1 MVYVARFRVFLLW
14 FLCFGVALASWR
26 FMALGVEASMEFVAY
41 HAIERKLAFY
51 AHITLAPVALAL
63 MPFQFWKGLRARRP
77 QVHRWIGR
85 AYGLCILLA
94 GVGGLLMAVGTE
106 AGPVAAVGFGL
117 LAVLW
122 LGSTGYG
129 IWLAQQ
135 GRIAEHQR
143 WMIRSAALTFAA
155 VTLRVYLPFLFM
167 ILGEEAGYTLVAWLC
182 WVPNL
187 VVAEWLLLRPARRSS
202 ALAA

>member
-1 MVYVARFRVFLLW
+1 MMYVLRLRIFLFW
-14 FLCFGVALASWR
+14 FLSVGVALASWR
-26 FMALGVEASMEFVAY
+26 FMLLGVEVSMEFVAY
-41 HAIERKLAFY
+41 HAIERRLAFF
-51 AHITLAPVALAL
+51 AHITLAPVALVL
-63 MPFQFWKGLRARRP
+63 MPFQFWQGLRARRP

-85 AYGLCILLA
+85 AYGLCVLLA
-94 GVGGLLMAVGTE
+94 GVGGVLMAVGTE

-129 IWLAQQ
+129 IWLVRL
-135 GRIAEHQR
+135 GRIKDHQR
-143 WMIRSAALTFAA
+143 WMVRSAALTFAA

-167 ILGEEAGYTLVAWLC
+167 TLGHETGYTLVSWLC

-187 VVAEWLLLRPARRSS
+187 VVAEWILLRPAPVSR

>member
-1 MVYVARFRVFLLW
+1 MIYMSQLKVFLFW

-26 FMALGVEASMEFVAY
+26 FLALGVEASMEFVAY

-51 AHITLAPVALAL
+51 AHITLAPIGLLL
-63 MPFQFWKGLRARRP
+63 MPFQFWMGLRSRRP
-77 QVHRWIGR
+77 QTHRWIGR

-94 GVGGLLMAVGTE
+94 GIGGLLMAVGTK
-106 AGPVAAVGFGL
+106 AGPVAAIGFGL

-129 IWLAQQ
+129 IWLARR

-155 VTLRVYLPFLFM
+155 VTLRVYLPVLFM
-167 ILGEEAGYTLVAWLC
+167 TLGEEVGYTLVSWLC

-187 VVAEWLLLRPARRSS
+187 VVTEWFLLRPARQSS

>member
-26 FMALGVEASMEFVAY
+26 FMVLGVEVSMEFVAY
-41 HAIERKLAFY
+41 HAIERRLAFF
-51 AHITLAPVALAL
+51 AHVTLAPVALML
-63 MPFQFWKGLRARRP
+63 MPFQFWKGLRTRRP

-85 AYGLCILLA
+85 AYGISVLLA
-94 GVGGLLMAVGTE
+94 GVGGLLMALGTQ
-106 AGPVAAVGFGL
+106 AGPVAGLGFGG

-122 LGSTGYG
+122 LWTTGYG
-129 IWLAQQ
+129 IWLARQ
-135 GRIAEHQR
+135 GRIGEHQR

-155 VTLRVYLPFLFM
+155 VTLRLYLPLLFAT
-167 ILGEEAGYTLVAWLC
+167 LGTETGYTLVAWLC

-187 VVAEWLLLRPARRSS
+187 LLAEWFLRRPKRRPA

>member
-1 MVYVARFRVFLLW
+1 MIYVTRLRVFMVW
-14 FLCFGVALASWR
+14 FLCVGVALASWR

-41 HAIERKLAFY
+41 HAVERRLAFF
-51 AHITLAPVALAL
+51 AHVILAPVALLL
-63 MPFQFWKGLRARRP
+63 MPFQFWKGLRIKRP
-77 QVHRWIGR
+77 QLHRWIGR
-85 AYGLCILLA
+85 AYGVSVVLA
-94 GVGGLLMAVGTE
+94 GIGSLLMAFGTT
-106 AGPVAAVGFGL
+106 AGPVSAWGFGL

-129 IWLAQQ
+129 IWLARQ
-135 GRIAEHQR
+135 GQIIEHQR

-167 ILGEEAGYTLVAWLC
+167 TLGEEAGYTLVAWLC

-187 VVAEWLLLRPARRSS
+187 VVVEWYLLRPKRLS
-202 ALAA
+202 AGLVA